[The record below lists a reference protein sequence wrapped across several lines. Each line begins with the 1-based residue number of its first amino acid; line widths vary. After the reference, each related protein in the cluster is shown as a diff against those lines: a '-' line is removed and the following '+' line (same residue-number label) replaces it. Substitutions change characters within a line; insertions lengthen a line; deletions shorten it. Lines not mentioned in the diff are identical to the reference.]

1 MCIYILVYVCIFIWC
16 EGWKSFLRFPPPRVV
31 NFLSIVG
38 GRFAST
44 NVVCGSR
51 PGVGNSGGF

>member
-1 MCIYILVYVCIFIWC
+1 MEEL
-16 EGWKSFLRFPPPRVV
+16 SSFPPPRVV
-31 NFLSIVG
+31 NFLSVVG